1 MEEQVSMDDVVRRVM
16 DNIVDIIEEQE
27 RLNQVKQILNMC
39 LSGFQFFTEETAL
52 SNEIDMSLEYLNAYL
67 LQMKLDGC
75 TDGSINNYKCNLKN
89 MMAHI
94 NKNVREIT
102 YQDLK
107 GYLAYGKLVRKWKD
121 RTYNSKLISIRSFFS
136 FLYTE
141 DLLPNN
147 PAKKLKETRVEYKI
161 GSTLQ
166 PEQREMVRCACENEF
181 ELALC
186 DMLYVTGI
194 RVSEL
199 CGMDIADVD
208 FHRKTAVV
216 YGKGRKERQVCLN
229 GQVALH
235 LWRYLDS
242 RNDDNPALFVS
253 PHRPQS
259 RIGDQTVRNILN
271 QIKERDAD
279 LDGVRITPHV
289 FRRTVGT
296 DMINKGAPIEMV
308 KEVLGHEK
316 VDTTLKCYAKISKE
330 TVRQAHAR
338 YVG

>member
-1 MEEQVSMDDVVRRVM
+1 MAEQVSMDDVVRRVM

-52 SNEIDMSLEYLNAYL
+52 SNEIDMSVEYLNAYL

-94 NKNVREIT
+94 NKNVKEIT

-199 CGMDIADVD
+199 CGMDITDVI
-208 FHRKTAVV
+208 K
-216 YGKGRKERQVCLN
+216 YG
-229 GQVALH
+229 
-235 LWRYLDS
+235 Y
-242 RNDDNPALFVS
+242 
-253 PHRPQS
+253 
-259 RIGDQTVRNILN
+259 
-271 QIKERDAD
+271 
-279 LDGVRITPHV
+279 
-289 FRRTVGT
+289 
-296 DMINKGAPIEMV
+296 GAPER
-308 KEVLGHEK
+308 
-316 VDTTLKCYAKISKE
+316 T
-330 TVRQAHAR
+330 
-338 YVG
+338 

>member
-1 MEEQVSMDDVVRRVM
+1 MAEQVSMDDVVRRVM

-52 SNEIDMSLEYLNAYL
+52 SNEIDMSVEYLNAYL

-94 NKNVREIT
+94 NKNVKEIT

-147 PAKKLKETRVEYKI
+147 PA
-161 GSTLQ
+161 
-166 PEQREMVRCACENEF
+166 
-181 ELALC
+181 
-186 DMLYVTGI
+186 
-194 RVSEL
+194 
-199 CGMDIADVD
+199 
-208 FHRKTAVV
+208 
-216 YGKGRKERQVCLN
+216 
-229 GQVALH
+229 
-235 LWRYLDS
+235 
-242 RNDDNPALFVS
+242 LFVS

-279 LDGVRITPHV
+279 LEGVRITPHV

>member
-1 MEEQVSMDDVVRRVM
+1 MAEQVSMDDVVRRVM
-16 DNIVDIIEEQE
+16 DNIVDVIEEQE
-27 RLNQVKQILNMC
+27 RLNEVKQILNMC

-52 SNEIDMSLEYLNAYL
+52 SNEIDRSVEYLNAYL
-67 LQMKLDGC
+67 FQMKLDGC
-75 TDGSINNYKCNLKN
+75 TDGSINNYKYNLKN
-89 MMAHI
+89 MLAHI
-94 NKNVREIT
+94 NKNVTEIT

-107 GYLAYGKLVRKWKD
+107 GYLGYGKVVRKWRD

-147 PAKKLKETRVEYKI
+147 PAKKLKETRVEYRI

-199 CGMDIADVD
+199 CGMDITDVD

-235 LWRYLDS
+235 LWRYIDS

-259 RIGDQTVRNILN
+259 RIGDKTVRNILN

>member
-1 MEEQVSMDDVVRRVM
+1 MAEQVSMDDVVRRVM

-52 SNEIDMSLEYLNAYL
+52 SNEIDMSVEYLNAYL

-94 NKNVREIT
+94 NKNVKEIT

-199 CGMDIADVD
+199 CGMDITDVD

-216 YGKGRKERQVCLN
+216 YGKGRKEMQVCLN